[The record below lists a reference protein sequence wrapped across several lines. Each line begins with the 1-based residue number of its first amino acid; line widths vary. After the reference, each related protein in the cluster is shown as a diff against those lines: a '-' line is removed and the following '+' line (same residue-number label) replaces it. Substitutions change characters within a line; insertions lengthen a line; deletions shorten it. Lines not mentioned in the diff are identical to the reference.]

1 MKTRIEIRPA
11 APSDLGQIERIERE
25 SFGDD
30 AFTRRQLAYLI
41 TRAKG
46 VCFVALAAGK
56 VAGYLS
62 LLERPRFANMRIYS
76 VATAP
81 EARGL
86 GIGQALLDKAVEYAR
101 ERNAREITLEVST
114 ANTAALAL
122 YRKRGFSMASRL
134 PGYYHDGTD
143 AWRMKCILP
152 PAPEAAVH

>member
-1 MKTRIEIRPA
+1 MKTGIEIRPA
-11 APSDLGQIERIERE
+11 VPSDLGQIERIERE

-46 VCFVALAAGK
+46 AFFVALITGK
-56 VAGYLS
+56 TAGYLS
-62 LLERPRFANMRIYS
+62 LLERSRFANMRIYS

-86 GIGQALLDKAVEYAR
+86 GIGQVLLDKAIEHAR
-101 ERNAREITLEVST
+101 ERNVREITLEVST

-122 YRKRGFSMASRL
+122 YRKNGFNTVSRL

-143 AWRMKCILP
+143 GWRMKRTLTFD
-152 PAPEAAVH
+152 PEAGGH